1 MGFAQAIEKKGRE
14 IFLLKKGRRKWW
26 RLVKIQLSAR
36 NRSRTMAMS
45 LDLRML
51 IS

>member
-14 IFLLKKGRRKWW
+14 IFSLKKGRRKKWW

-36 NRSRTMAMS
+36 NRSRTMALTGS
-45 LDLRML
+45 KNVD
-51 IS
+51 